1 MSRALFLV
9 LDGVDGAGKT
19 TQAERLVAALVA
31 ERPVA
36 PLHLREPGSTALG
49 ERLRA
54 LLLGGEVDP
63 VPAAEALLFAAAR
76 RQMLEELVAPA
87 LAEGRDVVCERFH
100 ASTFAYQSA
109 ASGVDGDAVLALL
122 HTWCG
127 APAPDLEFL
136 LLVDPAQARTRRGGD
151 RDRIERRGLDFQMR
165 VAAGMARYATL
176 TPRARVLD
184 GARAADAVAADI
196 EREVRRARL

>member
-19 TQAERLVAALVA
+19 TQAARLVASLAA
-31 ERPVA
+31 ERSIA

-54 LLLGGEVDP
+54 LLLGGDVDP
-63 VPAAEALLFAAAR
+63 VPAAEVLMFAAAR
-76 RQMLEELVAPA
+76 RQMLDELVAPA

-100 ASTFAYQSA
+100 ASTFAYQAA
-109 ASGVDGDAVLALL
+109 ASGVDERAVLDLL

-136 LLVDPAQARTRRGGD
+136 LLMDPSEARARRGGD
-151 RDRIERRGLDFQMR
+151 RDRIERRGLEFQVR
-165 VAAGMARYATL
+165 VAAGMARYAEL
-176 TPRARVLD
+176 TPRVRVLD
-184 GARAADAVAADI
+184 GARDPGRVGEDI
-196 EREVRRARL
+196 WQEVRRACV